1 MQDASDI
8 EARRTVSRTRVILA
22 LLFVAG
28 LFIMIATLAWAF
40 VRFWQLS
47 QSDASS
53 LIEFIGVFSIML
65 VGVGGGVLAWGMEE
79 LIRQLSGLH
88 DAVEQIS
95 VSNVDTPD
103 RAVPRGKTNM
113 LNNDVSEATLH
124 EMVLLLREVR
134 DISLLTADQ
143 RSMRLDVQG
152 KAAVAALERDVPV
165 LLREHNWI
173 EARRRV
179 QEARE
184 RYPAFAQWDALE
196 RQIEQMRNQ
205 VESHDVD
212 GAERQIHDLVML
224 GAWDRVS
231 EVIEE
236 MLERHPESPRAH
248 ELAQRVTS
256 QRNQAESE
264 QRRALMNK
272 AQEATNSR
280 DWATALELSTTLIQN
295 YPRSPE
301 AQALRLQLPTL
312 RENAEVRERQNLE
325 MQFRDCWQ
333 QRRYKDALRV
343 AEYVLKRFPNS
354 PQAGVLRDSIP
365 KLRELAYG

>member
-1 MQDASDI
+1 MQGASDT
-8 EARRTVSRTRVILA
+8 EAQTAVNRTRVIVA

-28 LFIMIATLAWAF
+28 LFIMIATLTWAF

-47 QSDASS
+47 QSDVTSVNDFVAVFALM
-53 LIEFIGVFSIML
+53 LI
-65 VGVGGGVLAWGMEE
+65 GVGGGVLAWGVEE
-79 LIRQLSGLH
+79 LIRQLSALH
-88 DAVEQIS
+88 EVVEHS
-95 VSNVDTPD
+95 GRSGVDVNE
-103 RAVPRGKTNM
+103 RGMPRPRHTTA
-113 LNNDVSEATLH
+113 DPEVSEATLH
-124 EMVLLLREVR
+124 EMVILLREVR

-143 RSMRLDVQG
+143 RAMRLEAQG
-152 KAAVAALERDVPV
+152 KAAIAALERDVPT

-179 QEARE
+179 QEARV
-184 RYPAFAQWDALE
+184 RYPSLAQWDTLE

-205 VESHDVD
+205 VEAHDVE
-212 GAERQIHDLVML
+212 GAERQVSDLLKL
-224 GAWDRVS
+224 GAWERVS

-248 ELAQRVTS
+248 ELAQRVTT
-256 QRNQAESE
+256 QRNHAEAE
-264 QRRALMNK
+264 QRRALMLK

-280 DWATALELSTTLIQN
+280 DWATALELATTMIQS

-312 RENAEVRERQNLE
+312 RENAEVKERQNLE
-325 MQFRDCWQ
+325 SQFRDCWQ

-354 PQAGVLRDSIP
+354 PQAGILRDTLP